1 MRDGG
6 LTTDPWVGR
15 PEHFTRNTG
24 YIEVGYLND
33 FCHRFHSAHDLRNFR
48 YPFFTVFY
56 ANLKLPTAAYI
67 LPHIPYF
74 NGYIGQFPNI
84 DGLFDPICL
93 AYFSRLRARLDPFEN
108 R

>member
-24 YIEVGYLND
+24 YIEVGYLNY

-56 ANLKLPTAAYI
+56 ANLKLPTERIFYPIFRISMAI
-67 LPHIPYF
+67 LG
-74 NGYIGQFPNI
+74 NFPTSMGCLI
-84 DGLFDPICL
+84 RSVWPIL
-93 AYFSRLRARLDPFEN
+93 AV
-108 R
+108 